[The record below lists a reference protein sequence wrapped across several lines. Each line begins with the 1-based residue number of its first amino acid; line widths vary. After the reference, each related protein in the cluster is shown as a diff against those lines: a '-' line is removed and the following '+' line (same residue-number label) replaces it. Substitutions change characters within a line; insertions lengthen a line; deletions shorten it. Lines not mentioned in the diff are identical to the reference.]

1 MSTAKKRT
9 IKYTVFVAALILIVA
24 YFSLLSPTSAYFYK
38 TQSSNTTLEFAM
50 FDVDAEQT
58 LFENDDIIK
67 FKGATKL
74 CDTGEL
80 LFDEVAIVKEVALIN
95 KGEADARILVN
106 ITPDDESVT
115 NGLRYVAFVEKVE
128 NAPETAE
135 EGEENVEGEETT
147 TSNAVTKGALKQE
160 LETLFGITENS
171 EQSEIESAIDAHNE
185 SLRNT
190 NGNNNK
196 TIIAPGERAKVRI
209 IFWVEYDAAQNA
221 AGGEANWQNAG
232 EIKNI
237 TYPCNIRIMAVQDN
251 DEAVEDALTEKET
264 TTQETTVE
272 ETTEVQQ

>member
-9 IKYTVFVAALILIVA
+9 IKYVSLIASLILVFS

-38 TQSSNTTLEFAM
+38 KQSSNTTLEFAM

-58 LFENDDIIK
+58 LFENDNELK

-74 CDTGEL
+74 CDTDEL
-80 LFDEVAIVKEVALIN
+80 LFDEVAIVKEVTLIN
-95 KGEADARILVN
+95 NGEADARILVN
-106 ITPDDESVT
+106 ITPDEESVT
-115 NGLRYVAFVEKVE
+115 NGLRYVAFAEKVE

-135 EGEENVEGEETT
+135 EGEVTSTTVE
-147 TSNAVTKGALKQE
+147 KGALKQE
-160 LETLFGITENS
+160 LETLFGITADS
-171 EQSEIESAIDAHNE
+171 EQSAIESAIDDHNE

-209 IFWVEYDAAQNA
+209 VFWVEYDKVQTA

-237 TYPCNIRIMAVQDN
+237 TFPCNIRIMAVQDD
-251 DEAVEDALTEKET
+251 DEAVEDALTEK
-264 TTQETTVE
+264 TTVE
-272 ETTEVQQ
+272 ETTTEATSAEETTVEVTTEQR

>member
-80 LFDEVAIVKEVALIN
+80 LFDEVAIVKEVTLIN

-135 EGEENVEGEETT
+135 EGEET
-147 TSNAVTKGALKQE
+147 TSTTVIKGALKQE

-171 EQSEIESAIDAHNE
+171 EQSDIESAIDAHNE
-185 SLRNT
+185 ALRNT
-190 NGNNNK
+190 NGNDNK

-264 TTQETTVE
+264 TTQETT
-272 ETTEVQQ
+272 EVQQ